1 MLAHVA
7 QAAYEATACGINC
20 MAVAASPLFA
30 QALRLRV
37 PGAPDTEGC
46 ARSLRERRLRAKW
59 CSLAPF
65 DAVSRSFAEM
75 LASALLPG
83 PAAAIVQARAIVDA
97 DNVLTVHLRGGD
109 ILKHRGGFDYH
120 PAPCSFYAD
129 IAATGRGG
137 GQFSRLLVVS
147 EGGAKHPCVP
157 WLARELNG
165 SGTVLELRSRG
176 VLEDWATLAA
186 ARHLALSPSSTF
198 GLSAALANK
207 TRTAIFLPTF
217 SGSGIC
223 CEGNF
228 EPRQVVELCQLGAGS
243 RVYEYT
249 RPSSED
255 RVTWATASL
264 PKAHTVHTCS
274 NQTASGATFSA
285 SN

>member
-75 LASALLPG
+75 LASALLPC

-147 EGGAKHPCVP
+147 EGG
-157 WLARELNG
+157 
-165 SGTVLELRSRG
+165 G
-176 VLEDWATLAA
+176 V
-186 ARHLALSPSSTF
+186 
-198 GLSAALANK
+198 
-207 TRTAIFLPTF
+207 
-217 SGSGIC
+217 
-223 CEGNF
+223 
-228 EPRQVVELCQLGAGS
+228 
-243 RVYEYT
+243 
-249 RPSSED
+249 
-255 RVTWATASL
+255 
-264 PKAHTVHTCS
+264 
-274 NQTASGATFSA
+274 
-285 SN
+285 